1 MIYKKKFDI
10 LTKFFPQIEKLLDVN
25 KIRSKV
31 WQKFSFKNSLSLNN
45 KFLEKRSSFSNK
57 NPSKSSNKIPL
68 LNNPKKNSP
77 LFAPVLPLFY
87 FVWRFSDV
95 SALKFK

>member
-25 KIRSKV
+25 KICSKV

-45 KFLEKRSSFSNK
+45 KFLEKRFSFSNK

-87 FVWRFSDV
+87 FV
-95 SALKFK
+95 

>member
-10 LTKFFPQIEKLLDVN
+10 LTKFFPQIEKLLDIN

-68 LNNPKKNSP
+68 LNNPKKKFSSFCTCP
-77 LFAPVLPLFY
+77 ALILFCLTVFRR
-87 FVWRFSDV
+87 VRV
-95 SALKFK
+95 EI

>member
-25 KIRSKV
+25 KICSKV

-45 KFLEKRSSFSNK
+45 KFLKKDLPFRT
-57 NPSKSSNKIPL
+57 KIL
-68 LNNPKKNSP
+68 QSRVTKF
-77 LFAPVLPLFY
+77 LF
-87 FVWRFSDV
+87 
-95 SALKFK
+95 

>member
-10 LTKFFPQIEKLLDVN
+10 LTKFFSQIEKLLDIN
-25 KIRSKV
+25 KIRSKI

-87 FVWRFSDV
+87 FV
-95 SALKFK
+95 